1 MLLVFQCYFP
11 VFYVLSFFSPI
22 SNVLDEQL
30 LLAFQVLV
38 GTGSRTMKI
47 IKIKSLKIYAF
58 GFCKC
63 FFILFFLFFYFFITW
78 CFWDTY
84 FKSATYSHSLTYS
97 FLMFSYRYSSLL
109 CLQEIGSKVC
119 FNFSGRTE
127 QTPWFLSGS
136 SQVLSNGHGHRQVV

>member
-11 VFYVLSFFSPI
+11 VFYVLRFFSPI

-63 FFILFFLFFYFFITW
+63 LFILFILFFY
-78 CFWDTY
+78 
-84 FKSATYSHSLTYS
+84 H
-97 FLMFSYRYSSLL
+97 LMLLRY
-109 CLQEIGSKVC
+109 I
-119 FNFSGRTE
+119 F
-127 QTPWFLSGS
+127 
-136 SQVLSNGHGHRQVV
+136 